1 MGVKTTLLHGAKQS
15 LVHAFGIID
24 EMIQND
30 AETDTT
36 SENLEDTL
44 YEIENAIDGITYEIE
59 RIARDQSPGA
69 V

>member
-1 MGVKTTLLHGAKQS
+1 
-15 LVHAFGIID
+15 
-24 EMIQND
+24 MIQND

-69 V
+69 E